1 MIRYPVTR
9 AALTAAVDRHAP
21 TWSRRA
27 KRRQTRI
34 TKAGAYRE
42 KKSIW
47 SEIKPV
53 LTDFQKNKCGYC
65 ERKLEAPEYG
75 AIEWDIE
82 HFRPKSAVAPLP
94 DPLQYPHI
102 ALNGPGGGG
111 GSGYYWLAYDVENY
125 LGACKICNTIM
136 KGTLFPVAGTRCVA
150 PGTPA
155 QLAGERA
162 YLCHPL
168 SPSDAD
174 PQDLITFDGV
184 LAIPAQAS
192 GFDRARADLIISLFR
207 LNDREELVNER
218 ARQIV
223 LFGGYFEKRHRGD
236 RSLRIAEILNFAD
249 NPGIP
254 HASCVRAHARM
265 WADDPGRAREIWA
278 LCEKMTF
285 SL

>member
-9 AALTAAVDRHAP
+9 AALTAAVARHAP

-27 KRRQTRI
+27 KRRQTLI
-34 TKAGAYRE
+34 TKAGAYGE

-47 SEIKPV
+47 SDIKPA

-94 DPLQYPHI
+94 DPLKYPHI

-111 GSGYYWLAYDVENY
+111 GRGYYWLAYDVENY

-168 SPSDAD
+168 
-174 PQDLITFDGV
+174 
-184 LAIPAQAS
+184 IP
-192 GFDRARADLIISLFR
+192 RT
-207 LNDREELVNER
+207 
-218 ARQIV
+218 
-223 LFGGYFEKRHRGD
+223 
-236 RSLRIAEILNFAD
+236 AEILNFAD

-265 WADDPGRAREIWA
+265 WTNDPGRAREIWA